1 MANEVSTKINIQI
14 VGDARDLD
22 AEFRKIC
29 LEFGDIKKQLDDAFN
44 KPLST
49 SIDKIN
55 ELKDRFN
62 KASTEIKNLGGD
74 YLENSKNTLN
84 EMSMKLQ
91 ELGKQANIDS
101 INKQFTEL
109 LSILDT
115 DNIKLANTGE
125 AALDLVNKLER
136 LMSSVDKSFNG
147 SLLENA
153 NNQLLK
159 IGDITE
165 KVVNQIQQNIQERL
179 MRESLEAAQKLE
191 TYTRAVE
198 NNKEAIERMQTAWQ
212 NNEYKLFEKELDKL
226 TEKQEKYNNAVQAN
240 KEAVERMQTAW
251 QNNEYKLFEKE
262 LDKLTEAYERNRKAV
277 ENNKEAIERMQTAQQ
292 ENEYKRLEKALDDL
306 TAKQEKYNNA
316 VQNNKDAVARMQTA
330 QQENEMSK
338 LADAVMKL
346 GDNQKQTN
354 DTMASASEI
363 WKSLKENNSFYSKDS
378 IETLKAENA
387 QRKANLETIAKQGEE
402 VIKLRQAEAAKTERA
417 NAVFASDSQWAET
430 LQRLQDA
437 IDKERELQEELRKT
451 DSDLAVLKEAF
462 GTGGVVI
469 KDFVSKLGISTGK
482 VGEFISI
489 IGKLSPEGK
498 AAAIGLTA
506 IVGVINMLS
515 KEADQSINTFKD
527 FASNTLGKLPD
538 TFSDIAT
545 GGIDLVVES
554 LSTMKDMIDSV
565 IESITKLSEAG
576 SELNSSLFVMSNYLG
591 DDADKLADYIETLG
605 GLKGIKVD
613 STAKSLKSLFGS
625 LQNMNLN
632 TSDMEK
638 YSETFINFIND
649 ISAYQNVPFSDIA
662 GQMESAISFGVL
674 NSRSTLAKTLNVT
687 DELVDE
693 FEKLST
699 VEERAQWILA
709 RWPIF
714 AGKYDEWMQTDQGK
728 VQILKNTWENLMGT
742 VGQLALKVYATVAP
756 LLTQILNLVNS
767 VLGGIYKLFN
777 VDAEGSNSVGS
788 ATNAYDKLAN
798 SFKNV
803 GNAAK
808 EAERKTASFD
818 DVIQISDSSSS
829 GDVSDALTGAAD
841 LAAIMNEIGASLEH
855 DETLWEKWA
864 NKINNDIS
872 VGNWRQ
878 AGSDFGQFI
887 YEWLDQIDWG
897 AINKNINEYAA
908 NLAEFFN
915 GLNSNK
921 STWLKAGET
930 IGKGLNAI
938 TLAIKQFFKTF
949 DGKEFGDSLGFMW
962 KNMWDTFDE
971 QKAADALYEVFNDV
985 FEIVAGFLNHGGFM
999 SMAESITKVITGF
1012 FSDIAENGKASEY
1025 AQTLYDLVK
1034 NIFLSLANAV
1044 YTVVTDENTKNV
1056 LKEGIS
1062 TLLQNL
1068 ADDSGSLATDMIT
1081 LVTSILDFIGETLV
1095 SPENVNKVVQFIK
1108 DFVDTIVQD
1117 KDKIVESIKPIISA
1131 ITDGLKQLAES
1142 GTINELGD
1150 TIIEIL
1156 DESGMWDLIGQWM
1169 ILQMQYKLEVWKAET
1184 IAKLGTVLYGIGDSL
1199 EFAWK
1204 NSIANILIQLA
1215 SQLPSQIAE
1224 KFKDIWPAIK
1234 SALETIWNNFKSW
1247 WNNHFGGK
1255 NLIDIAIPDW
1265 IPAVGGKTWNFKI
1278 PALAT
1283 GGIATK
1289 ATLGV
1294 FGEDGA
1300 EAILPLEKNTG
1311 WMDIMLD
1318 KLVNKINTNNV
1329 ASNQQIVID
1338 MSKCTKEYYTKS
1350 EMIAMGELFGKCL
1363 KQAGMNV
1370 AVV

>member
-1 MANEVSTKINIQI
+1 MANRVSAYVDLNIHGNGDDAVKAIQSVYNTVSILQRELNEVSKSQF
-14 VGDARDLD
+14 VD
-22 AEFRKIC
+22 E
-29 LEFGDIKKQLDDAFN
+29 KQLNNVKAGFQELVGIVNNINVANVHDQMDAIFN
-44 KPLST
+44 IVNKLSST
-49 SIDKIN
+49 ISGIN
-55 ELKDRFN
+55 V
-62 KASTEIKNLGGD
+62 A
-74 YLENSKNTLN
+74 NTLN
-84 EMSMKLQ
+84 KNVFDFDGAIGHINYLLDDTTNKIKKVIDYTEHGIISKNAIDPQIFQDITNIKDKIGTVLSGARTDATVNSINEITDGLYTMQKRLNSVLNPKEATESEIQKILDAVNNSVRDLYPSSQ
-91 ELGKQANIDS
+91 ELAESIERVANG
-101 INKQFTEL
+101 
-109 LSILDT
+109 
-115 DNIKLANTGE
+115 A
-125 AALDLVNKLER
+125 
-136 LMSSVDKSFNG
+136 G
-147 SLLENA
+147 SLTNEFTNIEN
-153 NNQLLK
+153 K
-159 IGDITE
+159 TP
-165 KVVNQIQQNIQERL
+165 
-179 MRESLEAAQKLE
+179 
-191 TYTRAVE
+191 
-198 NNKEAIERMQTAWQ
+198 
-212 NNEYKLFEKELDKL
+212 EL
-226 TEKQEKYNNAVQAN
+226 
-240 KEAVERMQTAW
+240 
-251 QNNEYKLFEKE
+251 
-262 LDKLTEAYERNRKAV
+262 
-277 ENNKEAIERMQTAQQ
+277 
-292 ENEYKRLEKALDDL
+292 
-306 TAKQEKYNNA
+306 
-316 VQNNKDAVARMQTA
+316 
-330 QQENEMSK
+330 
-338 LADAVMKL
+338 
-346 GDNQKQTN
+346 
-354 DTMASASEI
+354 
-363 WKSLKENNSFYSKDS
+363 
-378 IETLKAENA
+378 
-387 QRKANLETIAKQGEE
+387 
-402 VIKLRQAEAAKTERA
+402 
-417 NAVFASDSQWAET
+417 
-430 LQRLQDA
+430 
-437 IDKERELQEELRKT
+437 

-462 GTGGVVI
+462 GTGGDII
-469 KDFVSKLGISTGK
+469 KELASKLGISTGK
-482 VGEFISI
+482 IGEFTNV

-498 AAAIGLTA
+498 AATIGLAA
-506 IVGVINMLS
+506 IVGVINILS
-515 KEADQSINTFKD
+515 KEADQAIDTFKD
-527 FASNTLGKLPD
+527 FASNTLRKLPD

-554 LSTMKDMIDSV
+554 LSNMKNMIDSV
-565 IESITKLSEAG
+565 IEKITELSEAG
-576 SELNSSLFVMSNYLG
+576 SELNTALFVMGNYMG
-591 DDADKLADYIETLG
+591 DSADNLAEYIETLG
-605 GLKGIKVD
+605 GIKGINVNDTTRSLKG
-613 STAKSLKSLFGS
+613 LFGS
-625 LQNMNLN
+625 LSNMNL
-632 TSDMEK
+632 DAKGMEA
-638 YSETFINFIND
+638 YSEAFIGFMND
-649 ISAYQNVPFSDIA
+649 LSAYQDTPIKDIA
-662 GQMESAISFGVL
+662 GQIEAALSFGVL
-674 NSRSTLAKTLNVT
+674 NSRSALAKALDIT
-687 DELVDE
+687 DSLIEE
-693 FEKLST
+693 FKSLGS

-728 VQILKNTWENLMGT
+728 VQMLKNTWENLMGT

-777 VDAEGSNSVGS
+777 VDADGSSVGS
-788 ATNAYDKLAN
+788 AANAYNNLAN

-818 DVIQISDSSSS
+818 NVIQISDSSSS
-829 GDVSDALTGAAD
+829 GDVSDALAGAAD
-841 LAAIMNEIGASLEH
+841 LATIMNEIGASLEH

-872 VGNWRQ
+872 VGKWRQ
-878 AGSDFGQFI
+878 AGKDFGQFI

-897 AINKNINEYAA
+897 AIYDNINKYAI
-908 NLAEFFN
+908 NLSDFFN

-921 STWLKAGET
+921 SAWLKAGET

-938 TLAIKQFFKTF
+938 TLAIRQFFMNF

-971 QKAADALYEVFNDV
+971 QQAADALYEVFNDV

-999 SMAESITKVITGF
+999 SMAESITKVITSF

-1034 NIFLSLANAV
+1034 NILLSLANAV
-1044 YTVVTDENTKNV
+1044 YTVVTDENTKKV
-1056 LKEGIS
+1056 IKEGIS

-1068 ADDSGSLATDMIT
+1068 ADDSGNLATDMIT
-1081 LVTSILDFIGETLV
+1081 LVTSILDFISETLV

-1108 DFVDTIVQD
+1108 DFVDTIVQN

-1169 ILQMQYKLEVWKAET
+1169 ILQMQHKLEVWKAET

-1283 GGIATK
+1283 GGIAKK

-1311 WMDIMLD
+1311 WMDTMLD
-1318 KLVNKINTNNV
+1318 KLVNKMNTNNV
-1329 ASNQQIVID
+1329 SSNQQITID